1 MEQKDYISHKT
12 GFMLLEAI
20 IAMALLALAL
30 GGALISLT
38 VARRSINTSQIRTE
52 ALHTAR
58 GVLEQLRTQAWNS
71 SELQPG
77 TYAFNTNGYIGTYV
91 VSTRDTNLRD
101 ITINLNWTNTW
112 SGQADILLLETTLAS
127 SLH

>member
-1 MEQKDYISHKT
+1 MKQKDHILDKT

-38 VARRSINTSQIRTE
+38 VARRSINTSQVRTE

-58 GVLEQLRTQAWNS
+58 GVLEQLRMQVWNS
-71 SELQPG
+71 PELQPG
-77 TYAFNTNGYIGTYV
+77 THAFNTNGYVGTYV

-101 ITINLNWTNTW
+101 ITINLNWANAW
-112 SGQADILLLETTLAS
+112 SGQANILLLETTLAS
-127 SLH
+127 CLH